1 MSMSIER
8 SAVTGIFPERTQAD
22 QAVEEL
28 RRAGFADDVIG
39 VAGRDEVAEGLGL
52 GEAKKESVIADFVV
66 VTVEAGERMQD
77 ALQVLLQCGASE
89 VHPAQQELADERPVA
104 VASQGYG
111 LQRDPSVDGNT
122 SVADSNMTE
131 NAVAEEEGDDT
142 FFGQTILP
150 EGVQPGSPED
160 PNVRKPRTV

>member
-8 SAVTGIFPERTQAD
+8 SVVTGIFPERTQAE
-22 QAVEEL
+22 QAVAEL
-28 RRAGFADDVIG
+28 KQAGFADDVIG

-52 GEAKKESVIADFVV
+52 AEAKRETVLSNFVV

-77 ALQVLLQCGASE
+77 ALKVMLQSGASE
-89 VHPAQQELADERPVA
+89 VHPSQQEQGDEQPLG

-111 LQRDPSVDGNT
+111 LQRDPSVEGSAAVEDT
-122 SVADSNMTE
+122 RTTDA
-131 NAVAEEEGDDT
+131 AVAEEEGDDT

-150 EGVQPGSPED
+150 EGVQPGSPQD